1 MKTNRV
7 LFIQNNDDNV
17 TKQLQQRRQEDI
29 ISIDEPNIN
38 KRKSELL

>member
-7 LFIQNNDDNV
+7 LFIQNNYDNV